1 MAKADRK
8 VVPFKRQPE
17 LPPRRSLADQMNDI
31 LTLMNVAERLPIL
44 SNEILNA
51 LVDGGAD
58 TDTIRKFQTLHIN
71 IQDLADLS
79 TKAKFLPLKGY

>member
-1 MAKADRK
+1 MGNINRK

-31 LTLMNVAERLPIL
+31 LMLLNVAERLPIL

-51 LVDGGAD
+51 LTDGGAD
-58 TDTIRKFQTLHIN
+58 TETIRKFQTLHDN
-71 IQDLADLS
+71 IQELADLS
-79 TKAKFLPLKGY
+79 AKAKFLPLKGY

>member
-31 LTLMNVAERLPIL
+31 LMLLNVAEQLPIL
-44 SNEILNA
+44 SNEILKA
-51 LVDGGAD
+51 LANGEPH
-58 TDTIRKFQTLHIN
+58 TDTVWKFQTLHLN
-71 IQDLADLS
+71 IQELAELS
-79 TKAKFLPLKGY
+79 AKAKFMPLKGY